1 MAERDPDKAP
11 AGSGTDE
18 DAFVKLEVES
28 IISDLDTAHEEL
40 RVAEEEIRA
49 QREEID
55 RLLGYHRGH
64 EWWQERLVAN
74 LPVPVVVTGTD
85 GRVKSANAAVSS
97 LLGLGQVRLLGKPI
111 QTFVAA
117 DDRKSVRQ
125 ALSQVV
131 AGVETTSVSCHV
143 QPRHVGARQ
152 VRAVISRAPDAAD
165 HELRLSWVLLPAP
178 EALPEAGHARGVA
191 TAFARLAVLGQRA
204 DHAGYLADV
213 AGIFGAAL
221 TPVAAVSVVVGRP
234 SAPRVVGS
242 DGQLAQRMDALQMR
256 VDAGPCQTAWD
267 TGQVVV
273 SPKLAD
279 DRRWPDLAELAAGE
293 EITSVLAVPVFI
305 DDEPVGVLNGYAT
318 EQDAFADLDIETA
331 EMLASA
337 VGAVINQVTERDRLT
352 QTSHQME
359 EALRSRAVIDQA
371 KGIIVARYGCDPEQA
386 FQRLVRVS
394 RNSNVKLREV
404 ARLLVDQAQSRR
416 GGGSAVSPP
425 EDP

>member
-1 MAERDPDKAP
+1 MVERDPDRAP
-11 AGSGTDE
+11 ASSGTDE
-18 DAFVKLEVES
+18 DFARMEFES
-28 IISDLDTAHEEL
+28 IVSDLDTAHEEL
-40 RVAEEEIRA
+40 RVAEEEVQA

-74 LPVPVVVTGTD
+74 LPVPVVITGAD
-85 GRVKSANAAVSS
+85 GRVRSANTAASS
-97 LLGLGQVRLLGKPI
+97 LLGLGPVQLLRKPI

-117 DDRKSVRQ
+117 DDRQAVRQ

-131 AGVETTSVSCHV
+131 AGAETTSVSCHV
-143 QPRHVGARQ
+143 QPRHMDARQ

-165 HELRLSWVLLPAP
+165 SGLRLSWVLLPAP
-178 EALPEAGHARGVA
+178 AAGPEAGHERGVA
-191 TAFARLAVLGQRA
+191 TAFSRLAALGQRA

-213 AGIFGAAL
+213 ARIFGAAL

-234 SAPRVVGS
+234 SEPRVVGS
-242 DGQLAQRMDALQMR
+242 DSQLAQSMDALQMR
-256 VDAGPCQTAWD
+256 VDASPCQAAWD
-267 TGQVVV
+267 TGHVVV
-273 SPKLAD
+273 SPKLTD
-279 DRRWPDLAELAAGE
+279 DRRWPALAELAAE
-293 EITSVLAVPVFI
+293 EEVASVLAVPVLVG
-305 DDEPVGVLNGYAT
+305 DETVGVLNGYAA

-352 QTSHQME
+352 RMSHEME
-359 EALRSRAVIDQA
+359 EALQSRAVIDQA

-394 RNSNVKLREV
+394 RNNNVKLREV
-404 ARLLVDQAQSRR
+404 ARLLVDQAQTRR
-416 GGGSAVSPP
+416 GGRGAVSPP